1 VAYDQVPAHDDDI
14 NSVAFADETSQ
25 VFFTGSDD
33 MLCKV
38 WDRRSAS
45 ESGVLVGH
53 LSGIT
58 HVSSKG
64 DGRYLITN
72 SKDQSIKLWD
82 IRRMSNSVRAT
93 LSFFSSYSR
102 PSQPQPINSRRSL
115 SRCGC
120 IELAGT
126 TKGAALRLPL
136 RRSPLHSEA
145 AAARLLGQAAA
156 SAGLVAHDLSRSQYL
171 PGPSAP
177 RRSRPMLQVT
187 DDRWHRPWFEAT
199 FLLHTR
205 PGSDTSTLVPR
216 MATCTVR

>member
-1 VAYDQVPAHDDDI
+1 MAYDQVPAHDDDI

-93 LSFFSSYSR
+93 LSFFSSCSR
-102 PSQPQPINSRRSL
+102 PNQPQPTQLTTLVISMRLHRARWHNQRCRASITATTLAASFRGSCSTSSRASCSIRRTRRS
-115 SRCGC
+115 
-120 IELAGT
+120 
-126 TKGAALRLPL
+126 
-136 RRSPLHSEA
+136 
-145 AAARLLGQAAA
+145 
-156 SAGLVAHDLSRSQYL
+156 
-171 PGPSAP
+171 
-177 RRSRPMLQVT
+177 
-187 DDRWHRPWFEAT
+187 
-199 FLLHTR
+199 
-205 PGSDTSTLVPR
+205 
-216 MATCTVR
+216 